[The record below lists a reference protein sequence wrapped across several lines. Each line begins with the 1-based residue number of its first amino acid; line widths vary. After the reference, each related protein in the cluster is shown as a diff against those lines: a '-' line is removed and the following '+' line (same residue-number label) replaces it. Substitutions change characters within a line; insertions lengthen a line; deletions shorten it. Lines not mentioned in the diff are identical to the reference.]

1 MSTEYLLLLGFAGLT
16 FGLAMFLIGM
26 IQNMQ
31 LQKAAG
37 KPAPAEAEETQRQDS
52 VPVEH
57 DRVRLMSAAPV
68 SAPITKPSSASENVV
83 AAQPDAQLETLPAY
97 ASANATPP
105 ASAETASLVEQV
117 ALSRPDDVLQTAT
130 ASRPAAESG
139 LGVALSL
146 VALVATGVVG
156 YRFESHRRQQRGRS
170 A

>member
-31 LQKAAG
+31 LQKAAA
-37 KPAPAEAEETQRQDS
+37 KPAPAEAEETQRKDS

-57 DRVRLMSAAPV
+57 DQVQPMSAAPV
-68 SAPITKPSSASENVV
+68 SAPTTKPSSASQKVV
-83 AAQPDAQLETLPAY
+83 AAQPDVQLETPPA
-97 ASANATPP
+97 ASANASPP
-105 ASAETASLVEQV
+105 ASLDAASPVQQV
-117 ALSRPDDVLQTAT
+117 ALSQPDDVSQPAT

-146 VALVATGVVG
+146 VALVATAVAG